1 MRLQAAL
8 EHQLLLTVRAYDMSV
23 YGATLIR
30 FTCALILLSAAI
42 AKSRDLP
49 GFARDL
55 QGYRILPVGFT
66 QAVAVLVVVTEL
78 VVGLALFTASWQAPA
93 TLGAA
98 VLFGVFAA
106 VASRSLVAGG
116 KGLECGCLGK
126 SIRLGLSWVTV
137 VANTAV
143 AAALIGAL
151 TAQTDIRVKMT
162 ERALL
167 AAVGIL
173 LAVTYWLLLYGASV
187 LRLVEDA
194 ISVKPA
200 IRRRVSDDRT

>member
-1 MRLQAAL
+1 
-8 EHQLLLTVRAYDMSV
+8 MSV

-30 FTCALILLSAAI
+30 FACGFILLSAAI

-49 GFARDL
+49 GFARVL
-55 QGYRILPVGFT
+55 QGYRILPASLT
-66 QAVAVLVVVTEL
+66 LPISVLVVVAEL
-78 VVGLALFTASWQAPA
+78 VTGLALFTVSWQAPGVA
-93 TLGAA
+93 GAA

-106 VASRSLVAGG
+106 VASRPLVAGD

-137 VANTAV
+137 AANTALV
-143 AAALIGAL
+143 VALIGAL
-151 TAQTDIRVKMT
+151 TTRTGTRIEMT
-162 ERALL
+162 EGALL
-167 AAVGIL
+167 AAVGML

-194 ISVKPA
+194 ISAKPTT
-200 IRRRVSDDRT
+200 RRRVSDDRA